1 MTATPRAVEQT
12 NFDAIADIYDSVFP
26 PHITEHYVQRRISYL
41 LRYAAGH
48 AQSVLDVGAGTGLLA
63 ERLSDLGLGVVAL
76 DPFPQML
83 EQLQRRRPDVE
94 TVVAHGHDI
103 PFPDNAFD
111 ATYSVAVMHHIAEPP
126 LVRRT
131 LSEMV
136 RVTRPGGRILVWDH
150 NPLNRYWSLL
160 MRRVPQDTGAE
171 RLVPLPELVAGL
183 RDAGADV
190 VRTDRLG
197 LMPDFVPRCLLGPAA
212 ALERA
217 VEATPGL
224 RRFCAHNVVLAIKS

>member
-12 NFDAIADIYDSVFP
+12 NFDAIAGIYDSVFP
-26 PHITEHYVQRRISYL
+26 PHIIEHYLRRRAGYL
-41 LRYAAGH
+41 FRH
-48 AQSVLDVGAGTGLLA
+48 ACREGQTALDVGAGTGLLA
-63 ERLSDLGLGVVAL
+63 ERLSDLGLSVLAL
-76 DPFPQML
+76 DPFAQML
-83 EQLQRRRPDVE
+83 QQLQLRRPDIQ

-103 PFPDNAFD
+103 PLPDDAFD
-111 ATYSVAVMHHIAEPP
+111 LTYSVAVMHHIAEPH

-136 RVTRPGGRILVWDH
+136 RITRPGGRILVWDH
-150 NPLNRYWSLL
+150 NPLNPYWSLL

-183 RDAGADV
+183 RNAGADI
-190 VRTDRLG
+190 VRTERLG
-197 LMPDFVPRCLLGPAA
+197 LMPDFVPRWLLAPAA
-212 ALERA
+212 VVERA

-224 RRFCAHNVVLAIKS
+224 RRFCAHNVVLAIKT

>member
-1 MTATPRAVEQT
+1 MAATPRTVEQT
-12 NFDAIADIYDSVFP
+12 NFDAIAGIYDAVFP
-26 PHITEHYVQRRISYL
+26 PHIIEHYLRRRASYV
-41 LRYAAGH
+41 LRHAATQD
-48 AQSVLDVGAGTGLLA
+48 QSALDVGAGTGLLA

-83 EQLQRRRPDVE
+83 GQLRQRRPDIE
-94 TVVAHGHDI
+94 TVVAHGDDI
-103 PFPDNAFD
+103 PFPDDVFD
-111 ATYSVAVMHHIAEPP
+111 LTYSVAVMHHIAEPA

-131 LSEMV
+131 LAEMI

-150 NPLNRYWSLL
+150 NPLNPYWSLL

-183 RDAGADV
+183 REAGADILC
-190 VRTDRLG
+190 TERLG
-197 LMPDFVPRCLLGPAA
+197 LMPEFVPRWLLGPAA
-212 ALERA
+212 AIERA

-224 RRFCAHNVVLAIKS
+224 RCLCAHNVVLAIKT